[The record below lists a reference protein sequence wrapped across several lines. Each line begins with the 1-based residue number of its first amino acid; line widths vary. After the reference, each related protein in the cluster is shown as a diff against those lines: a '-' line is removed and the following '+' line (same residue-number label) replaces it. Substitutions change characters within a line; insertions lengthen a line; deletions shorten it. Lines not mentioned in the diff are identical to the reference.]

1 MLHGGSKDS
10 AAYRRITSLITT
22 QEGYPGVP
30 SGGRE
35 KVTVYLPRSALS
47 WSAPKSPVDISCEN
61 LESLPPRNPGRV
73 CVLQNGGPQRKEPE
87 CGLIDNLMSALHSLV
102 EAGVS

>member
-35 KVTVYLPRSALS
+35 KVTVYLPRSARS
-47 WSAPKSPVDISCEN
+47 WSAPESPVDISCEN

>member
-35 KVTVYLPRSALS
+35 KVTVYLPRSARS
-47 WSAPKSPVDISCEN
+47 WSAPESPVDISCEN

-73 CVLQNGGPQRKEPE
+73 CVLQNSGPQRKEPE

>member
-10 AAYRRITSLITT
+10 SAYRRITSLITT

-35 KVTVYLPRSALS
+35 KVTVYLPRSARS
-47 WSAPKSPVDISCEN
+47 WSAPESPVDISCEN